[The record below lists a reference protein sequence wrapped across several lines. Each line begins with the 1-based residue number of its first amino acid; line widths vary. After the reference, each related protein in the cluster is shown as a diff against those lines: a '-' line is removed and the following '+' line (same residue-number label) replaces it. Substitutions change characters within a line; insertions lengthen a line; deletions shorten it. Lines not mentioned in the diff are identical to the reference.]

1 MVAMI
6 LYLNMNDNE
15 DNSLKAKFS
24 KLRVNQNQEITC
36 YSFDVLTIVP

>member
-1 MVAMI
+1 MVVMI
-6 LYLNMNDNE
+6 QYLNKNDDE
-15 DNSLKAKFS
+15 DNSLEAKFS

>member
-6 LYLNMNDNE
+6 LYFNMNDNE